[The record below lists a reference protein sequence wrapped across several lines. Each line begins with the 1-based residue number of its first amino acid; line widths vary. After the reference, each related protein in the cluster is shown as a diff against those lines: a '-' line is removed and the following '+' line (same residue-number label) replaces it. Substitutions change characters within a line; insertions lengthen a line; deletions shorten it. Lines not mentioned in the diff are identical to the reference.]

1 MSRTTT
7 TSLSKF
13 GALLVLAVM
22 AMGCQISAGASSPNV
37 PPLTPTSHSIRGFA
51 TDTAATQ
58 MVTTQ
63 VGGKNVYI
71 PSTVVVTAGATH
83 TLSIY
88 NTTDGPHGFQIEGL
102 GITEV
107 LLPGKETEVVLEN
120 LEGGNVYQ
128 IGCQLHP
135 PHRTATLV
143 VLKSR

>member
-13 GALLVLAVM
+13 GVLLVLAVM
-22 AMGCQISAGASSPNV
+22 ATGCQSSAGTSSATAPV
-37 PPLTPTSHSIRGFA
+37 LTPTSHSMRGFA
-51 TDTAATQ
+51 TDTATTQ
-58 MVTTQ
+58 MVTTK

-71 PSTVVVTAGATH
+71 PSTIVVTAGAAH

-102 GITEV
+102 GVTEV